1 MNMAQ
6 KIVHEVPAQHLL
18 AAVLQSDSIL
28 GQVQRELYRLLPGVN
43 NAQLRQMLRD
53 EILQRDL
60 IEGPQAQEAEALL
73 GRMAQLRQRGLT
85 TTQTMQAVTG
95 ELPGDNE
102 EDAFHIMREDK
113 RASGGG
119 G

>member
-1 MNMAQ
+1 MPQ

-18 AAVLQSDSIL
+18 AAVLQSDNIL
-28 GQVQRELYRLLPGVN
+28 GQVQRELYRLLPGISI
-43 NAQLRQMLRD
+43 AQLRQMLRD
-53 EILQRDL
+53 EILRRDL

-73 GRMAQLRQRGLT
+73 ARIVQLRERGLS
-85 TTQTMQAVTG
+85 TTQTLKAVTG
-95 ELPGDNE
+95 EAPSDNE

>member
-1 MNMAQ
+1 MPQ

-28 GQVQRELYRLLPGVN
+28 GQVQRELIRLLPGISI
-43 NAQLRQMLRD
+43 AQLRQMLRD
-53 EILQRDL
+53 EILRRDV
-60 IEGPQAQEAEALL
+60 IEGSQAQEAEALL
-73 GRMAQLRQRGLT
+73 ARMVQLRERGLT
-85 TTQTMQAVTG
+85 TTQTLKAVTG
-95 ELPGDNE
+95 EVPADNE